1 MLVSVLAG
9 TLGAGEAVT
18 YGAPARHGQ
27 DQSVQAKLR
36 EQAQPREQTE
46 DEDCATL
53 YTRTVANI
61 RNAMLGAESVRRPG
75 AGHLIRNPDPE
86 AMQEIDL
93 GRFAE
98 NEFIGG
104 HMVRGVFRR
113 SDTYLLGFLVQ
124 NEAGTSRVLY
134 TFTEQ
139 GSDGRTRDMI
149 PGNLFR
155 NIRRARFGWGIQYRG
170 LEDVTVSRRRLREA
184 VSEIYHHDPNTS
196 THTMEDSVQTL
207 AVALAEGAR
216 FQAIPAQIAQA
227 IRGTTSW
234 TVHNHADEIRS
245 WDQRSGVVLQARATD
260 PTGNGQAWQ
269 QRRPYRWNGN
279 QVLFT
284 ALDLARRLYLIKPPA
299 RKG

>member
-1 MLVSVLAG
+1 MS
-9 TLGAGEAVT
+9 EAVT

-27 DQSVQAKLR
+27 NQSVQAKP
-36 EQAQPREQTE
+36 QAQAAEQTE
-46 DEDCATL
+46 DEDFATL

-61 RNAMLGAESVRRPG
+61 RNAMLGEESVPRPG
-75 AGHLIRNPDPE
+75 AGHLIRNPDPA

-98 NEFIGG
+98 NEFIGC

-113 SDTYLLGFLVQ
+113 SDTCLLGFLVQ

-134 TFTEQ
+134 TFTQQ
-139 GSDGRTRDMI
+139 GNDMI
-149 PGNLFR
+149 PGNLYR
-155 NIRRARFGWGIQYRG
+155 GVRRARFGWGIQYRS

-207 AVALAEGAR
+207 AVALAEGSR

-227 IRGTTSW
+227 IRGGTSW
-234 TVHNHADEIRS
+234 TVHNHADEIRT
-245 WDQRSGVVLQARATD
+245 WDQRSGAVLQARATD
-260 PTGNGQAWQ
+260 PTGNGQVWQ
-269 QRRPYRWNGN
+269 QRRRYPWNGN